1 MCGAPNL
8 SWCKGNRPFKENKM
22 KTLLG
27 TIATLALAATAA
39 MADTNTYQSI
49 IGDAAKIQ
57 RDAETISGQL
67 KNKNPDV
74 ESVKAKSSELNKD
87 IQSLRG
93 DLAAFEATNPS
104 LTEQQKK
111 NWELVKTKAE
121 LLLVFSDSK
130 NNLLNAGNMEKDR
143 SMIKS
148 YSDGIA
154 KRAQLLQQTARKLDR

>member
-1 MCGAPNL
+1 
-8 SWCKGNRPFKENKM
+8 M
-22 KTLLG
+22 KTLLS

-49 IGDAAKIQ
+49 IGDAAKIL
-57 RDAETISGQL
+57 RDAEALSGQL
-67 KNKNPDV
+67 KIKNPDV
-74 ESVKAKSSELNKD
+74 ENVKSKSGDLNKD

-104 LTEQQKK
+104 MTDQQKK
-111 NWELVKTKAE
+111 DWQLVKTKAE
-121 LLLVFSDSK
+121 LLLIFSDAK
-130 NNLLNAGNMEKDR
+130 NNLLTAGNIQKDR
-143 SMIKS
+143 SMLKS